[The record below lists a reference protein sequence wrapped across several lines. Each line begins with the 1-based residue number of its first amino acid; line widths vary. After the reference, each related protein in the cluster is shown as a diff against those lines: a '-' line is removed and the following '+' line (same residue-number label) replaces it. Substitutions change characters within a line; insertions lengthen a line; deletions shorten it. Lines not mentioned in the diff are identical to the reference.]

1 MSGGPTGMGER
12 IFSVDDLVGG
22 IWRLGQAA
30 GGFHRTDSEAAFQ
43 EFLKRIPSAT
53 NLAASGNQQETTS
66 SAQQPVTQAPVAA
79 PVPASIEINMNGG
92 IGMGMQRIPSMDFL
106 KQLSAM
112 QQMSG
117 AQAVKLE
124 APTPP
129 PGMQPYQD
137 LASLNAS
144 SMASLPGLNGLNG
157 SFSSNAAAAL
167 QLNQMSRYTAVA
179 ATSNGRS
186 AHTSDP
192 DSCNDNEKDAYD
204 KNDPRKAKRMLSN
217 RESARRSRRR
227 KQEHLGK
234 LEMEISNLLE
244 EKKAWT
250 EQIASLEK
258 RSSVATDENK
268 RLKEENERLK
278 DELLFLR
285 SELKEK
291 NAFARKG
298 GRREQDDE
306 VPEHVSKRSKQTAAE
321 ETAEI
326 TEDGENESS

>member
-1 MSGGPTGMGER
+1 MNGGTAGMGER

-30 GGFHRTDSEAAFQ
+30 GGFQRTDSEAAFQ

-53 NLAASGNQQETTS
+53 NLTTATTQLDQTTNMQSQNFQASSNM
-66 SAQQPVTQAPVAA
+66 
-79 PVPASIEINMNGG
+79 PASAEVHQQS
-92 IGMGMQRIPSMDFL
+92 GMGVGIQRIPSMDFL

-112 QQMSG
+112 QQIG
-117 AQAVKLE
+117 GHHAVKLE
-124 APTPP
+124 APQPP
-129 PGMQPYQD
+129 PGMQQYGD
-137 LASLNAS
+137 LSLLNAGGMQAIS
-144 SMASLPGLNGLNG
+144 GLPGIIGPTFN
-157 SFSSNAAAAL
+157 SNAAAAL

-186 AHTSDP
+186 VHTSDP
-192 DSCNDNEKDAYD
+192 DSSNDNDRDHYD
-204 KNDPRKAKRMLSN
+204 RNDPRKAKRMLSN

-234 LEMEISNLLE
+234 LEMEISSLLE

-250 EQIASLEK
+250 TQATSLER
-258 RSSVATDENK
+258 RSCSSEDENK
-268 RLKEENERLK
+268 RLREENERLK

-291 NAFARKG
+291 NAHERKG
-298 GRREQDDE
+298 GRFLKDK
-306 VPEHVSKRSKQTAAE
+306 VSPESCNKKGKL
-321 ETAEI
+321 
-326 TEDGENESS
+326 EDPPKE